1 MILTWN
7 PAFRMLLEAFH
18 DGNERIMLLSGIN
31 NADFL
36 ESAFW
41 QRIKNANPY
50 LASSVIIEEY
60 EKINKINDYPGG
72 DFEDYKANFGKIL
85 TSSDYRQAKFE
96 GAWSEQEDCWYLNK
110 LDWYLA
116 PFVLTPLNLLQQS
129 INYKELK
136 L

>member
-7 PAFRMLLEAFH
+7 PAFRMLLEAFK
-18 DGNERIMLLSGIN
+18 DGNERVWLLYGLN

-60 EKINKINDYPGG
+60 EKLEDSYEFPGG
-72 DFEDYKANFGKIL
+72 DLDDYKKYFGKIL
-85 TSSDYRQAKFE
+85 TSPDWREAEIKGVWDE
-96 GAWSEQEDCWYLNK
+96 EEECWYINNN
-110 LDWYLA
+110 WYLA
-116 PFVLTPLNLLQQS
+116 PFVLTPINLLQQS
-129 INYKELK
+129 INYTKLK

>member
-7 PAFRMLLEAFH
+7 PDFRMLLEAFN
-18 DGNERIMLLSGIN
+18 DGNERVWLLHGLN
-31 NADFL
+31 NAGFL

-60 EKINKINDYPGG
+60 EKIEASGECPGG
-72 DFEDYKANFGKIL
+72 DLDDYKTNFGKIL
-85 TSSDYRQAKFE
+85 TSSNYREAKFE
-96 GAWSEQEDCWYLNK
+96 GVWSEQEDCWYINNN
-110 LDWYLA
+110 WYLA
-116 PFVLTPLNLLQQS
+116 PFVLTPLDLLQHS
-129 INYKELK
+129 INYKRLK

>member
-7 PAFRMLLEAFH
+7 PAFRMLLEAFN

-31 NADFL
+31 NAGFL

-60 EKINKINDYPGG
+60 EKINELNDYPGG
-72 DFEDYKANFGKIL
+72 NLEDYKRNFGKIL
-85 TSSDYRQAKFE
+85 KSPDYRQAKFE
-96 GAWSEQEDCWYLNK
+96 GAWSEKEECWYLDK
-110 LDWYLA
+110 LNWYLA
-116 PFVLTPLNLLQQS
+116 PFVLVPLNLLQES
-129 INYKELK
+129 INYKQLK